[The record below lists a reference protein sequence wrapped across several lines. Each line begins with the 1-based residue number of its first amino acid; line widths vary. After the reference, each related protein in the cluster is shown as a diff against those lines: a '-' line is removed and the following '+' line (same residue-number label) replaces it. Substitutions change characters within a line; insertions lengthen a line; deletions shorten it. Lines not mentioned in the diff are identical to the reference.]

1 MVAPAPLRLV
11 EPVEVPRVP
20 ITGTQARSLP
30 RDASVDHP
38 GYGCTPQR
46 LVAIYRDAEAGRP
59 EQQCELFDDVVETDA
74 HLRNLFEQRTQAV
87 SGKPRVFKPAGPGAD
102 DAAAATALTEALAP
116 LAMTEVL
123 EHLLS
128 FNRYGYACAEIAWDV
143 RPIAGRPW
151 IVPVGITCVPP
162 RRFVV
167 VPQTDELRLVN
178 NPRLWASNDAEAL
191 WPGRWIVIKRGPIRV
206 VRSGLMR
213 TAAWLSLYK
222 RFATRDWVVYAEKFG
237 IPLPIVS
244 YTESNDDKAK
254 NTALLIAENIGNDGA
269 AVVPKGIDVELVDA
283 SRGSDSSSTHGGLIT
298 HCNRENSKLINGATL
313 ANDNGDS
320 GGASYA
326 LGDVHASVRW
336 EAVQY
341 DAERLQEAVRTQIA
355 TPFCIYNGLDPL
367 RPPQLVIQVVLDL
380 DPKVRM
386 EMAEKALANGIPLS
400 LSQMRMETGFAAP
413 LNEADTLKPTAP
425 ATPAATP
432 GKPGPKPTPGGTPD
446 EEEP

>member
-1 MVAPAPLRLV
+1 VVAPARLRLF
-11 EPVEVPRVP
+11 ELPEVPRVP

-38 GYGCTPQR
+38 GFGCTPQR
-46 LVAIYRDAEAGRP
+46 LVGIFRDAEAGRL
-59 EQQCELFDDVVETDA
+59 ELQCELFDDVVETDG

-87 SGKPRVFKPAGPGAD
+87 AGKPRVFKPQGPGPD

-116 LAMTEVL
+116 LPMTEVL
-123 EHLLS
+123 EHLLG
-128 FNRYGYACAEIAWDV
+128 FNRYGYACAEIGWDV
-143 RPIAGRPW
+143 RPIAGRDW
-151 IVPVGITCVPP
+151 IVPVSLTCVPP
-162 RRFVV
+162 RRFAI
-167 VPQTDELRLVN
+167 VPQTDEIRLIN
-178 NPRLWASNDAEAL
+178 NPRLWSAADAESL
-191 WPGRWIVIKRGPIRV
+191 WPGRWLVIKRSSIRLA
-206 VRSGLMR
+206 RSGLMR
-213 TAAWLSLYK
+213 TAAWYALYK

-254 NTALLIAENIGNDGA
+254 NVAHLIAENIGNDGA

-298 HCNRENSKLINGATL
+298 HCNREVSKLVNGSTL
-313 ANDNGDS
+313 TNDNGDS

-336 EAVQY
+336 EAVQW
-341 DAERLQEAVRTQIA
+341 DAARLQEAVQTQLAI
-355 TPFCIYNGLDPL
+355 PFCVYNGLDPR
-367 RPPQLVIQVVLDL
+367 RPPLLQIQVVRDL

-386 EMAEKALANGIPLS
+386 EMAEKALANGMPLS
-400 LSQMRMETGFAAP
+400 LSQMRQETGFAAP
-413 LNEADTLKPTAP
+413 LDEADTLKPTATG
-425 ATPAATP
+425 TPAAAP
-432 GKPGPKPTPGGTPD
+432 GKRATKPAPLV